1 MRTFKTFQ
9 DFADEVSKDDQLANQ
24 LAQDPSGTIQKV
36 KIKDKWVY
44 RMAMWFLGII
54 SLVIVAGGIYGFSEY
69 KGTDDYAYPEFL
81 ITIGS
86 TAVGAIAGL
95 ISQNS

>member
-9 DFADEVSKDDQLANQ
+9 EFADEVSKDDQLAGE
-24 LAQDPSGTIQKV
+24 LTADPAGTIQKI

-44 RMAMWFLGII
+44 RMAIWFLGII
-54 SLVIVAGGIYGFSEY
+54 TIVIVLGALYAYDGSSEF
-69 KGTDDYAYPEFL
+69 KYPEFL
-81 ITIGS
+81 VTIAS

-95 ISQNS
+95 ISQNT